1 MYQSLQ
7 RFLNKEHP
15 PIVISQKTTKE
26 EFLLEHNK
34 LSPLNLQA
42 TTSSLSRFRIEKI
55 SLFKS
60 DDWSIDK
67 LNGYFSTKV
76 DSVVNIYEK
85 EIAKSVLKEITLRYL
100 LTLPN
105 PSR

>member
-26 EFLLEHNK
+26 EFLSEHNR

-42 TTSSLSRFRIEKI
+42 TIALLSRFRIDKA
-55 SLFKS
+55 SLFKN

-67 LNGYFSTKV
+67 LRRPFISWLTSLPSG
-76 DSVVNIYEK
+76 EK
-85 EIAKSVLKEITLRYL
+85 GKIKKEKI
-100 LTLPN
+100 
-105 PSR
+105 